1 VGLRVLKAAL
11 VVDPKGVV
19 TAFGLAPAASD
30 ERPIGDALLAED
42 HYDAYLAYSR
52 ASRA

>member
-1 VGLRVLKAAL
+1 L
-11 VVDPKGVV
+11 VVDPNGVV

-30 ERPIGDALLAED
+30 ERPIVEALVAED

-52 ASRA
+52 ASQG